1 MHVTVCVHNLL
12 DYDAACVH
20 TMSAWML
27 MISIKYPGTEIPLGT
42 WLMARAQNTPR
53 MGTCQWGMRAPR
65 ARTPPK
71 PTPAPQLKGRR
82 ASYPHAGAEWA
93 RPEGLH

>member
-1 MHVTVCVHNLL
+1 MFDMASGDWPRHGLNTLHMFLCYACHCMRPNLL

-20 TMSAWML
+20 TMSAWMF

-65 ARTPPK
+65 ARTPSSPR
-71 PTPAPQLKGRR
+71 PRR
-82 ASYPHAGAEWA
+82 S
-93 RPEGLH
+93 

>member
-1 MHVTVCVHNLL
+1 MHVTACVHNLL

-20 TMSAWML
+20 TMSAWMF

-65 ARTPPK
+65 ARTPPS
-71 PTPAPQLKGRR
+71 PRPRR
-82 ASYPHAGAEWA
+82 S
-93 RPEGLH
+93 